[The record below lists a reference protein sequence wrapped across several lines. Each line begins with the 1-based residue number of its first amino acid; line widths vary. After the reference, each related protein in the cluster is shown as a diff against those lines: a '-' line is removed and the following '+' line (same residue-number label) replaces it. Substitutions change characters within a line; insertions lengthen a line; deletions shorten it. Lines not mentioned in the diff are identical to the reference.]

1 MTQVAVRLINAFM
14 PDQLLNEVCGHAQ
27 LERAGDEPD
36 AHPVPLAPAL
46 DFA

>member
-1 MTQVAVRLINAFM
+1 MGLIHAFM

-27 LERAGDEPD
+27 FKCAGDEPD
-36 AHPVPLAPAL
+36 PHAMPLATAL